1 VPCVPALLPPGAPV
15 VPCGLFAPGCPEEPD
30 VPPARDSP
38 ALVLGAPPAGLPLE
52 GDALPAVEADP
63 CDGGVGQP
71 CGRGGGAPLPLL
83 PSPCAEPDD
92 GLDGDE
98 VDGEPE
104 GAWLPEPPPEL
115 VGELEGIEPD
125 EPPELE
131 GVDELEEPPGLG
143 IEDPEEPPEVDGA
156 GLLEGMDGE
165 GGIVLGIDV
174 ELVVTQP
181 PAATAAATSSKVV
194 IPWIRCIRCP
204 LRSRARARQARFA
217 LGWIRAAPGGSISA
231 SHCYRRRHP
240 QRRLALQPP
249 CRRLRGRTAT
259 AR

>member
-1 VPCVPALLPPGAPV
+1 
-15 VPCGLFAPGCPEEPD
+15 LFAPGCPDEPD
-30 VPPARDSP
+30 APPVRESP
-38 ALVLGAPPAGLPLE
+38 EPVLGVPPAGLPLAGE
-52 GDALPAVEADP
+52 PLPAVEADP

-71 CGRGGGAPLPLL
+71 CGRGGGGVPLPLL
-83 PSPCAEPDD
+83 PSPCAEPDE
-92 GLDGDE
+92 GLGGDD

-115 VGELEGIEPD
+115 VGELEGIELD

-131 GVDELEEPPGLG
+131 GVDGLEEPPGLDG
-143 IEDPEEPPEVDGA
+143 IEDPEEPPEVDGV
-156 GLLEGMDGE
+156 GLLEGMEGE
-165 GGIVLGIDV
+165 GGIVLGIEV

-204 LRSRARARQARFA
+204 LRWRVRQARFA

-231 SHCYRRRHP
+231 SHCCLRRRP
-240 QRRLALQPP
+240 QRRLALQRP
-249 CRRLRGRTAT
+249 CRRLRGRTAA